1 MGVRKV
7 ADARRADARPREER
21 VITCPD
27 CHAENELD
35 ATECQSCGRALPQP
49 EAANAP
55 LPQWLQQLKPEAEVE
70 EPLEVKTP
78 VGAASASMLGTDS
91 VISSK
96 PPSARR
102 AKRESEAEKGAGQS
116 NMTET
121 ASLISEDD
129 LPAWLRAFGDA
140 ESKQQAT
147 ASTDES
153 WMVGAEA
160 EGAANVAAA
169 QNLAQSWQSPT
180 QPAASRARTGAASI
194 FAKPS
199 DGPARPER
207 VIAAAPTPVV
217 AEPEPEALARPSG
230 GRSEL
235 PRPVPTSRERS
246 GVSLQRVA
254 LVAFVAAL
262 LIFLI
267 VVGIF
272 LIGPTFG

>member
-1 MGVRKV
+1 
-7 ADARRADARPREER
+7 
-21 VITCPD
+21 
-27 CHAENELD
+27 
-35 ATECQSCGRALPQP
+35 
-49 EAANAP
+49 
-55 LPQWLQQLKPEAEVE
+55 LKPEAEVD

-78 VGAASASMLGTDS
+78 VGAASASMLGADS

-96 PPSARR
+96 TSGARR
-102 AKRESEAEKGAGQS
+102 AKREADAEKGAGQS

-147 ASTDES
+147 ASADES

-194 FAKPS
+194 FAKPAE
-199 DGPARPER
+199 GQARPDR
-207 VIAAAPTPVV
+207 VIAAAPTPIAV
-217 AEPEPEALARPSG
+217 APELDAPLRPTG

-235 PRPVPTSRERS
+235 PRPKPMPRER
-246 GVSLQRVA
+246 GGMSLQRVA
-254 LVAFVAAL
+254 LIAFVAAL

>member
-1 MGVRKV
+1 M
-7 ADARRADARPREER
+7 
-21 VITCPD
+21 ITCPD

-55 LPQWLQQLKPEAEVE
+55 LPQWLQQLKPEAEVD

-91 VISSK
+91 IISSK

-102 AKRESEAEKGAGQS
+102 AKRESEAEKGGGQS

-140 ESKQQAT
+140 ESKQQTT

-153 WMVGAEA
+153 WMVGAED
-160 EGAANVAAA
+160 EGSANVAAA

-180 QPAASRARTGAASI
+180 QPAASRARSGAASI

-199 DGPARPER
+199 DAPARPER

-217 AEPEPEALARPSG
+217 AEPEPETLARPSS
-230 GRSEL
+230 GRPEL

-254 LVAFVAAL
+254 LVAFIAAL
-262 LIFLI
+262 LIFLV